1 MALRTLRTRRSVFLG
16 SVVALVCTC
25 ALITACG
32 LLFQSAL
39 TSHPPTERYRDVP
52 LVVAGR
58 QSLAFTYGS
67 GDGKNTE
74 HVALPERVRPA
85 ADLADR
91 LRAVPGVAGVVPDV
105 SLPVGLAIAGTEII
119 TPDTVQLHG
128 WGSARL
134 TPYRLTKGR
143 APAGPGEV
151 VVDTDLARGAH
162 LAPGSRVTVAATDR
176 VAGGYTVVGVAAPH
190 SADPRPAVFV
200 SDAEASRLT
209 AGLVD
214 VFGVYPAPDA
224 DSTAVAKAV
233 RRAVRGLPLSVRT
246 GDGRGTAEFLD
257 VDSALENVVALS
269 ATFGGISMAVAL
281 FVLAGT
287 LALSVQQ
294 RRRELALLRAVGA
307 TGRQIRRLVGGE
319 TLALSL
325 LACLPG
331 LVGGAALAWVLRA
344 VLVDHGVAPAAMRLD
359 VGWIPL
365 LVAAGATVLT
375 AQLAVLVSGLRAGR
389 LRPAQA
395 LSDASAPPARLGF
408 GRFLLGLL
416 CAAGGIA
423 VVATTRFLTGGV
435 LTAIAAG
442 AVLLHL
448 FAAGLLGPLVARLTL
463 ALLGPFIRGLSRTSG
478 FLAVA
483 NSRAHT
489 RRVTAVFTP
498 LVLCTALGGTLL
510 FLQTSR
516 SHASEVQGRDRV
528 LADQALT
535 TRQGLPAGFVDTV
548 RATPGVTAAAGLTP
562 TTVVTG
568 GSDGYAA
575 QAVTFGGAP
584 GTPGGTSGL
593 LDLDVTAGSLAD
605 LRGDTVALSA
615 DQAHGKHVGRTVR
628 LWLGDGTRRDLR
640 LVAVYRRNI
649 GFGDYLLPYAVV
661 ATHTTS
667 PLIQTVLVDTAP
679 GAHLDWQT
687 LTTAYPGL
695 HVHDHAALTDA
706 EQRQEDLN
714 AWTNY
719 LLVALLLAFAAI
731 AVVNTLVTATLERG
745 REFATL
751 RLTGATRRQVLRMV
765 RWEAVLITAIAL
777 VVGAAITAVTLV
789 PFSRGISGTGTPY
802 VPPQWAAALLGSGL
816 LLAMA
821 GSLLPARAV
830 LRTPPVQTA
839 GTGR

>member
-1 MALRTLRTRRSVFLG
+1 MTVLWLALRTLRARRSAFVG
-16 SVVALVCTC
+16 SFVALVCAC

-32 LLFQSAL
+32 VLFQSAL
-39 TSHPPTERYRDVP
+39 TSHPPPERYRDVP
-52 LVVAGR
+52 LVVVGR

-85 ADLADR
+85 ANIAAR
-91 LRAVPGVAGVVPDV
+91 LRAVSGVGQVVADV
-105 SLPVGLAIAGTEII
+105 SLPVGLAAAGTEIP
-119 TPDTVQLHG
+119 TPDVVRLHG
-128 WGSARL
+128 WGSAQL
-134 TPYRLTKGR
+134 TPYRLTQGR
-143 APAGPGEV
+143 APAGPAEV
-151 VVDTDLARGAH
+151 VVDAH
-162 LAPGSRVTVAATDR
+162 LARSTHLRPGSRVTVAATDP
-176 VAGGYTVVGVAAPH
+176 APGDYTVVGVAAPH
-190 SADPRPAVFV
+190 RADPGPAVFV
-200 SDAEASRLT
+200 SDAEANRLT

-214 VFGVYPAPDA
+214 VFGIYPAPGA
-224 DSTAVAKAV
+224 DSTAVAKSV
-233 RRAVRGLPLSVRT
+233 RPVLRGLPLTVRT
-246 GDGRGTAEFLD
+246 GDGRGSAEFLD
-257 VDSALENVVALS
+257 VDTAVENVVALS

-287 LALSVQQ
+287 LALSAQQ

-319 TLALSL
+319 TLVLGL

-331 LVGGAALAWVLRA
+331 LAGGVALAWAGRA

-365 LVAAGATVLT
+365 LVGAGATALT
-375 AQLAVLVSGLRAGR
+375 AQLAVLVTGLRAGR

-395 LSDASAPPARLGF
+395 LYEAVVPPARLGF

-416 CAAGGIA
+416 CAAGGIG

-442 AVLLHL
+442 AVLLL
-448 FAAGLLGPLVARLTL
+448 LVAAALLGPLVARLAL

-489 RRVTAVFTP
+489 RRVTSVFTP

-516 SHASEVQGRDRV
+516 SHAGEVQGRDRV

-535 TRQGLPAGFVDTV
+535 ARQGLPAGVVDTV
-548 RATPGVTAAAGLTP
+548 RATPGVTAAAGITP

-568 GSDGYAA
+568 GSDSYPA
-575 QAVTFGGAP
+575 QAVTP
-584 GTPGGTSGL
+584 GDVSGL

-605 LRGDTVALSA
+605 LHGDTVALST
-615 DQAHGKHVGRTVR
+615 DRAHGKHVGGLVR

-640 LVAVYRRNI
+640 LVAVYRRSI
-649 GFGDYLLPYAVV
+649 GFGDYLLPSAVV

-667 PLIQTVLVDTAP
+667 PLIQTVLVDTDP
-679 GAHLDWQT
+679 QAHLDWQA
-687 LTTAYPGL
+687 LAAAHPGL
-695 HVHDHAALTDA
+695 RIHGRAALASA
-706 EQRQEDLN
+706 EQQQEDLG

-719 LLVALLLAFAAI
+719 LLVALLVAFAAI
-731 AVVNTLVTATLERG
+731 AVVNTLAMSTLERG

-765 RWEAVLITAIAL
+765 RWEAVLITVIAL
-777 VVGAAITAVTLV
+777 AVGTAITAITVV
-789 PFSRGISGTGTPY
+789 PFSQGISGNGTPY

-816 LLAMA
+816 LLALA

-830 LRTPPVQTA
+830 LRSLRTD
-839 GTGR
+839 